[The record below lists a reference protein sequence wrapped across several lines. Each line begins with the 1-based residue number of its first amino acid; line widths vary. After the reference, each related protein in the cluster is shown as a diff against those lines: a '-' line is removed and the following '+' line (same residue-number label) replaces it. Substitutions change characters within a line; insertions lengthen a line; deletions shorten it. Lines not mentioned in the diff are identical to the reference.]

1 MYQPGALKISLL
13 VHRMSRPISVFGVT
27 GMKQDILHRKL
38 RAGIVGGG
46 QGSFI
51 GAVHHIAVELDGQAE
66 VVAGAMSTDP
76 QRAEASAR
84 AWYLKRSYKSF
95 EEMAEAE
102 ASLSDGIDFVMV
114 TVPNHLHYP
123 VARTFLEH
131 GIHVVCDKPMT
142 FNLEEARALVELVE
156 QKKLIFALTHN
167 YTGYPAVRHARHLV
181 QTGAVGTIRK
191 VLVEY
196 LQDWLM
202 EAAERTGNKQAL
214 WRTDPTK
221 SGIAGSVGDIGTH
234 GENLLEFIT
243 GLKIAAVC
251 ADLTT
256 FIEGRQLDDDA
267 NMLLRLEN
275 GGKGIL
281 TCSQIAAGE
290 ENALSIRV
298 YGSKAG
304 LEWHQMEPNTL
315 IFAEHGQPR
324 QVLRTGMPYMSDEAK
339 VVTRLPAGHPE
350 GFLEAFANVYRLAIA
365 DIRRAEAGES
375 PAGGYPTV
383 YDGLRGMQFITKV
396 VESSQKGGIW
406 IDF

>member
-1 MYQPGALKISLL
+1 
-13 VHRMSRPISVFGVT
+13 
-27 GMKQDILHRKL
+27 MKQDILNRKL

-51 GAVHHIAVELDGQAE
+51 GAVHRRAAQLDGEAE

-76 QRAEASAR
+76 RRAEASAQ
-84 AWYLKRSYKSF
+84 AWYLRRSYKNF
-95 EEMAEAE
+95 EEMADTE
-102 ASLSDGIDFVMV
+102 ASLPDGIDFVMV
-114 TVPNHLHYP
+114 TVPNHLHYQ

-142 FNLEEARALVELVE
+142 FNLEEAQALVALVE

-181 QTGAVGTIRK
+181 RSGAIGTIRK

-196 LQDWLM
+196 VQDWLM
-202 EAAERTGNKQAL
+202 EPVERAGNKQAV
-214 WRTDPTK
+214 WRTDPTR
-221 SGIAGSVGDIGTH
+221 SGMAGAVGDIGTH
-234 GENLLEFIT
+234 AENLLEFIT
-243 GLKIAAVC
+243 GLKIAAIC
-251 ADLTT
+251 ADLTA

-315 IFAEHGQPR
+315 QFKQPGQPL
-324 QVLRTGMPYMSDEAK
+324 QLLRTGLPYMSDDAK
-339 VVTRLPAGHPE
+339 ATTRLPAGHPE
-350 GFLEAFANVYRLAIA
+350 GFLEAFANIYRLAIA
-365 DIRRAEAGES
+365 DIRRVES
-375 PAGGYPTV
+375 GTAPEGGYPTV
-383 YDGLRGMQFITKV
+383 YDGLRGMQFITRA
-396 VESSQKGGIW
+396 VESSQKGAVW
-406 IDF
+406 IEF